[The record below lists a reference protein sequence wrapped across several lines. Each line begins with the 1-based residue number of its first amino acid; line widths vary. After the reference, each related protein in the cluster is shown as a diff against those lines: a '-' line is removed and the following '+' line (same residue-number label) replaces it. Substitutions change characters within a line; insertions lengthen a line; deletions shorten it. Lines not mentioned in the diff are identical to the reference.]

1 MPFLLRTIKKRRW
14 DKETWLNEG
23 KAQANAL
30 GDLQA
35 KENRLSFWHV
45 HDNKSNLDQV
55 VAAIAAGRDVPE
67 KFDYAIF
74 DQNLLKKNN
83 IGIEETAGDSF
94 HKEADEHWHRDT
106 GNLSAEN
113 VAEIANIIMKDGMKE
128 RIYASDVVR
137 LVKKEVK
144 SGAIDVS
151 PLKERLKQKGHDS
164 WLE

>member
-1 MPFLLRTIKKRRW
+1 MPFLLRTIKKGRW
-14 DKETWLNEG
+14 YKEAWLKEG

-30 GDLQA
+30 GDLQP

-45 HDNKSNLDQV
+45 HDNKSNLYQV

-67 KFDYAIF
+67 KFDYALF
-74 DQNLLKKNN
+74 EQNLLTKSN
-83 IGIEETAGDSF
+83 IGIEQTVGNSF

-106 GNLSAEN
+106 DNLSAEN
-113 VAEIANIIMKDGMKE
+113 VGEIANIIMKHGMKD
-128 RIYASDVVR
+128 RIYPSEIVR

-144 SGAIDVS
+144 SGAIDVN
-151 PLKERLKQKGHDS
+151 PLKERLKQGEHDN